1 MENQPTTH
9 LISGLSNLRET
20 KGKSFEEK
28 GVVTGPKAPE
38 SQVVGGQKKKSIDLN
53 VKEVITDFGK
63 KFQWTV

>member
-9 LISGLSNLRET
+9 LISGLSNLREN

-38 SQVVGGQKKKSIDLN
+38 SQVFGGQKTKSIDP
-53 VKEVITDFGK
+53 
-63 KFQWTV
+63 